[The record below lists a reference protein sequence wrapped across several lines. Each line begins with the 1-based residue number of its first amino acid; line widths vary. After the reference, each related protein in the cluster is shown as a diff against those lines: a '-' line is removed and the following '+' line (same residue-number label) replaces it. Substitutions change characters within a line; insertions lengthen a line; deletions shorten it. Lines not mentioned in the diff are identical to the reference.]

1 MEKTFIEIVWLLCL
15 QVVVLG
21 LQRFLTDYFS
31 YQIGYYYPKY
41 EGSDGIRVIVSF
53 IVSAFMICV
62 ILFVAWL
69 TWR

>member
-1 MEKTFIEIVWLLCL
+1 MKITFVKIIRLILL
-15 QVVVLG
+15 QVIALG
-21 LQRFLTDYFS
+21 YQKFLTDYFS